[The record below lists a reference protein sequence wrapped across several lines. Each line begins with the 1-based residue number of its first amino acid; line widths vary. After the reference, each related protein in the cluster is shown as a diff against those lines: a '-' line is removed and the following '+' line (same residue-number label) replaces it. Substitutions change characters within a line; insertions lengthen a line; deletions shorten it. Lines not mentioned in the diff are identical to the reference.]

1 MNKEELKKLI
11 VLIILQLLTFYL
23 LPLFMKTT
31 GPMGL
36 VLIIVIITFM
46 FSLILGVSL
55 TSGLKFLYPVLVAV
69 VFLPSVYLFYNDS
82 ALIHTVWYFVIS
94 LVGLLLGT
102 LVQTILKRIVISN
115 KK

>member
-1 MNKEELKKLI
+1 MNKEEKKKLI
-11 VLIILQLLTFYL
+11 LLVALQLLTFYL
-23 LPLFMKTT
+23 LPLLMKTM

-36 VLIIVIITFM
+36 VLIMAIITFM

-55 TSGLKFLYPVLVAV
+55 TSKFKFLYPILVAII
-69 VFLPSVYLFYNDS
+69 FLPSVYLFYNDS

-102 LVQTILKRIVISN
+102 LVQSILKRIVISS